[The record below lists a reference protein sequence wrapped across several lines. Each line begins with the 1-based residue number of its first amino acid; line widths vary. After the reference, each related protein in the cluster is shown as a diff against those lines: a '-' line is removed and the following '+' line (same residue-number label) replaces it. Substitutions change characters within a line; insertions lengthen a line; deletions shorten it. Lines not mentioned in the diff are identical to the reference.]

1 MKEANKKPD
10 NAWLQHYVDQVNAGF
25 KAKDKPK
32 DRKDVIKEELAKKQ
46 K

>member
-1 MKEANKKPD
+1 MKEANKPD
-10 NAWLQHYVDQVNAGF
+10 NSWLQQYVDQVNAGF

-32 DRKDVIKEELAKKQ
+32 DRKEVIKEALAKKQ